1 MEINKLPQLKNKNFL
16 ESEIRRFTT
25 VRNIIDKIEE
35 ENYNKFNQIDFIKK
49 TNLLEKKKQ
58 NYSVKNSRF
67 FSVKHY
73 LPKNNSKV
81 VKKIEN
87 QLLKKKLKIGKKP
100 KLIYD
105 NRNSFKD
112 ELISPLNH
120 KYQSLI
126 SNIDYNKRC
135 FRNLSNK
142 DFDSIFKD
150 KSNLSQKSIKKR
162 NILISTNYNKKLKKQ
177 NIRVIKKKLRN
188 DSYSYRLSSSSNK
201 YKNSNNFENRMKNI
215 KASNCKNANNDTTK
229 SSINNKNNTFFKN
242 YEDISIVNNKVKN
255 KLFNAYINYFNKDKK
270 YGKFVFL
277 LKKQNDKNM
286 KLLNDVKKEE
296 IMNRDN
302 LLVSIVK
309 LNGYKSKK
317 NPVYY

>member
-73 LPKNNSKV
+73 LSKNNSKV

-188 DSYSYRLSSSSNK
+188 DSYRLSSSSNK
-201 YKNSNNFENRMKNI
+201 YKSSNNFENRIKNI
-215 KASNCKNANNDTTK
+215 KASNCKKVNNDTTK
-229 SSINNKNNTFFKN
+229 SSKNNKNNTFFKN

-286 KLLNDVKKEE
+286 KLLNDVKKEQ

>member
-100 KLIYD
+100 KLIYY

-188 DSYSYRLSSSSNK
+188 DSYRLSSSSNK
-201 YKNSNNFENRMKNI
+201 YKNSNNFENRIKNI
-215 KASNCKNANNDTTK
+215 KASNCKKVNNDTTK

-286 KLLNDVKKEE
+286 KLLNDVKKEQ

>member
-188 DSYSYRLSSSSNK
+188 DSYRLSSSSNK

-215 KASNCKNANNDTTK
+215 KASSCKNANNDTTK

>member
-188 DSYSYRLSSSSNK
+188 DSYRLSSSSNK

-286 KLLNDVKKEE
+286 KLLNDVKKEQ

>member
-35 ENYNKFNQIDFIKK
+35 ENYNKFNQIYFIKK

-188 DSYSYRLSSSSNK
+188 DSYRLSSSSNK
-201 YKNSNNFENRMKNI
+201 YKNSNIFENRIKNI
-215 KASNCKNANNDTTK
+215 KASNCKKVNNDTTK

-286 KLLNDVKKEE
+286 KLLNDVKKEQ

>member
-188 DSYSYRLSSSSNK
+188 DSYRLSSSSNK

-229 SSINNKNNTFFKN
+229 SSINNKNNTFF
-242 YEDISIVNNKVKN
+242 
-255 KLFNAYINYFNKDKK
+255 
-270 YGKFVFL
+270 
-277 LKKQNDKNM
+277 
-286 KLLNDVKKEE
+286 
-296 IMNRDN
+296 
-302 LLVSIVK
+302 
-309 LNGYKSKK
+309 
-317 NPVYY
+317 

>member
-188 DSYSYRLSSSSNK
+188 DSYRLSSSSNK
-201 YKNSNNFENRMKNI
+201 YKNSNNFENRIKNI
-215 KASNCKNANNDTTK
+215 KASNCKKVNNDTTK

-286 KLLNDVKKEE
+286 KLLNDVKKEQ

>member
-16 ESEIRRFTT
+16 ESEIRRFTA

-73 LPKNNSKV
+73 LSKNNSKV

-188 DSYSYRLSSSSNK
+188 DSYRLSSSSNK
-201 YKNSNNFENRMKNI
+201 YKNSNNFENRIKNI
-215 KASNCKNANNDTTK
+215 KASNCKKINNDTTK

-242 YEDISIVNNKVKN
+242 YEDISIVNNKIKN